1 MPARPSTLAQQ
12 AEGSRSAT
20 IALKEFWQ
28 RRRLLLLSA
37 VLFAGTLLLYGPVVS
52 HQFINLD
59 DDQYVT
65 RNPHVT
71 AGLTAEG
78 FRWAFHTFE
87 MGNWH
92 PLAWLSHML
101 DCSIFGLNPAGHHYS
116 SVLLHALNAVL
127 LFLLFARATGAVGC
141 SFVVAA
147 LFAVHPLNVESVAWV
162 AERKTLI
169 STLFT
174 FLTFGAYGWYARSVP
189 NLPESGRLGAPAARS
204 WPRYL
209 IALAFFVLAL
219 MGKPMAVTVPVVL
232 LLMDYWPLRPS
243 KPTAG
248 LPGTPQWFGGPEA
261 PSPTKAPAPDE
272 TAARPGLW
280 RLAIEKIPFLLVSL
294 VFSGLAVIAQHSTGS
309 LALAL
314 PLERRLQNA
323 AVAYWAYIGKAV
335 WPVRLSIFYP
345 YAKSAPSWTWPGL
358 ALLLLIAIAVLSL
371 RLRRHRYLAA
381 GWLFFLVTLLPV
393 IGILQV
399 GNQAMADRYAYTPLI
414 GLFVAAVWGLDALR
428 RRLRLSA
435 APAALAALC
444 TLAALAWVTRSTLSH
459 WQNSLTLFTHAQQM
473 SANPDELIETNL
485 GAAYNAAGQ
494 AEEALRH
501 FKIAKALD
509 PHCYLALYNIG
520 SYLVEHGRPAE
531 SIPEFQAS
539 IQYSGSRQNT
549 LFAHA
554 NLGEAYLLLGD
565 NAQAERAFA
574 GALRLDPNSF
584 VALLGRGQALLR
596 MKRYS
601 EAETEFARALR
612 GRPQPELFYLLGVAL
627 EGEQR
632 FDLALEAYTQA
643 LRLAPGMPPAQARL
657 SELRKRIPP
666 ASGLAH

>member
-174 FLTFGAYGWYARSVP
+174 FLTFGAYGS
-189 NLPESGRLGAPAARS
+189 
-204 WPRYL
+204 
-209 IALAFFVLAL
+209 
-219 MGKPMAVTVPVVL
+219 
-232 LLMDYWPLRPS
+232 
-243 KPTAG
+243 
-248 LPGTPQWFGGPEA
+248 
-261 PSPTKAPAPDE
+261 
-272 TAARPGLW
+272 
-280 RLAIEKIPFLLVSL
+280 
-294 VFSGLAVIAQHSTGS
+294 
-309 LALAL
+309 
-314 PLERRLQNA
+314 
-323 AVAYWAYIGKAV
+323 
-335 WPVRLSIFYP
+335 
-345 YAKSAPSWTWPGL
+345 
-358 ALLLLIAIAVLSL
+358 
-371 RLRRHRYLAA
+371 
-381 GWLFFLVTLLPV
+381 
-393 IGILQV
+393 
-399 GNQAMADRYAYTPLI
+399 
-414 GLFVAAVWGLDALR
+414 
-428 RRLRLSA
+428 
-435 APAALAALC
+435 
-444 TLAALAWVTRSTLSH
+444 
-459 WQNSLTLFTHAQQM
+459 
-473 SANPDELIETNL
+473 DELIETNL
-485 GAAYNAAGQ
+485 GEAYNAAGQ

-531 SIPEFQAS
+531 SIPEFQAA

-554 NLGEAYLLLGD
+554 NLGEAYLLLGE

-601 EAETEFARALR
+601 EAETEFARALL

-657 SELRKRIPP
+657 SELQKRTPP
-666 ASGLAH
+666 ASGPAR